1 MWSAVLWN
9 DPQARRRSKKWGLPA
24 RENQDFEAT
33 PVFSQSPINTAIGD
47 MSAAVF
53 VNL

>member
-1 MWSAVLWN
+1 MRSVFLWN
-9 DPQARRRSKKWGLPA
+9 DPQARRQIEMGLPA
-24 RENQDFEAT
+24 RENLDFDAT

-47 MSAAVF
+47 MTAAVF